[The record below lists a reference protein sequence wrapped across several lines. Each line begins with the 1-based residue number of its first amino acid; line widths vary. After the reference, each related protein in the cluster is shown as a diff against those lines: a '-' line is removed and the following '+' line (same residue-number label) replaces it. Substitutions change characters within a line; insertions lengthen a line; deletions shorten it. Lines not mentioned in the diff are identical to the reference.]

1 MATSPNERR
10 KPSSRSTLHSVF
22 EVVILVRMRV
32 LVVEDDFELGS
43 RLQNG
48 LREQGYSVDRANRL
62 QTALTQ
68 ASTGHYD
75 LLIVDR
81 MLPGGDGLGLLTEIR
96 AIGVRSAVIFLTAR
110 GDVRDRVAG
119 LDAGADDYLVK
130 PFSFPELLARMRVVA
145 RRGSEEPTNHL
156 HLDDLR
162 LDVLNRKVERAGQA
176 IELST
181 KEFLLLKFL
190 MNHAGH
196 VVSRGMIL
204 EHVWNLTCGGMTN
217 VVDVH
222 ITRLRKK
229 IDRDFSRP
237 LIHTIRGVGYVIRAN
252 S

>member
-1 MATSPNERR
+1 MLA
-10 KPSSRSTLHSVF
+10 K
-22 EVVILVRMRV
+22 MRV
-32 LVVEDDFELGS
+32 LVVEDNFELGS
-43 RLQNG
+43 QLQTG
-48 LREQGYSVDRANRL
+48 LREQGYSVDRATRV

-68 ASTGHYD
+68 ASTGVYD

-81 MLPGGDGLGLLTEIR
+81 MLPGGDGLDLLTEIR
-96 AIGVRSAVIFLTAR
+96 KIGVRSSVIFLTAR

-145 RRGSEEPTNHL
+145 RRGSSEEQTSHL

-162 LDVLNRKVERAGQA
+162 LIVLDRTVERAGQR

-181 KEFLLLKFL
+181 KEFLLLKYL

-204 EHVWNLTCGGMTN
+204 EHVWNITCGGMTN

-229 IDRDFSRP
+229 IDRNFAKP
-237 LIHTIRGVGYVIRAN
+237 LIHTIRGVGYVIRAD